1 MKNFEFKRCRPY
13 GTQRE
18 RDTNLD
24 RYEYFIILI
33 FSSRSFYLPTCT
45 PVATYLLRP
54 QPPKELLQTVSY
66 IVIITAIY
74 W

>member
-1 MKNFEFKRCRPY
+1 MN
-13 GTQRE
+13 
-18 RDTNLD
+18 
-24 RYEYFIILI
+24 ILLLETHNAVPSIYHFLLMFI

>member
-1 MKNFEFKRCRPY
+1 MLYHHRYITFFSSLNGIRPGNFMF
-13 GTQRE
+13 
-18 RDTNLD
+18 
-24 RYEYFIILI
+24 I